1 MKFILR
7 EGEQPE
13 LLTSDTDRPL
23 SANEQ
28 LISSAEQLLALYRDT
43 DTNQPLYSQLQYI
56 RDQYL
61 EDLDTVETRNDIY
74 GLIFWLLFDKNISYA
89 GESLEET
96 ADRLSDLDIDSDTD
110 AYTEV
115 IFHLKD
121 AVDRLYELEL
131 DED

>member
-7 EGEQPE
+7 PGQQPE
-13 LLTSDTDRPL
+13 CLPADSDVQPATD
-23 SANEQ
+23 EQ
-28 LISSAEQLLALYRDT
+28 LICSPEQLLAVYRDT
-43 DTNQPLYSQLQYI
+43 DTDQPLYSQLQYI

-61 EDLDTVETRNDIY
+61 DDLDLVSSRNEIY

-96 ADRLSDLDIDSDTD
+96 ADRLSDLDIDSDSD
-110 AYTEV
+110 IYTEV

>member
-7 EGEQPE
+7 PGQQPE
-13 LLTSDTDRPL
+13 CLPADSGLQPASD
-23 SANEQ
+23 EQ
-28 LISSAEQLLALYRDT
+28 LISSPEQLLAVYRDT
-43 DTNQPLYSQLQYI
+43 DTDQPLYSQLQYI

-61 EDLDTVETRNDIY
+61 DDLDLVNSRNDIY

-96 ADRLSDLDIDSDTD
+96 ADRLSDLDIDSDSD
-110 AYTEV
+110 IYTEV

-131 DED
+131 TED

>member
-7 EGEQPE
+7 PDQQPE
-13 LLTSDTDRPL
+13 CLPAESDLQPATD
-23 SANEQ
+23 EQ
-28 LISSAEQLLALYRDT
+28 LISSPEQLLAVYRDT
-43 DTNQPLYSQLQYI
+43 ETDQPLYSQLQYI

-61 EDLDTVETRNDIY
+61 DDLDLVSSRNEIY
-74 GLIFWLLFDKNISYA
+74 GLIFWLLFDKDISYA

-96 ADRLSDLDIDSDTD
+96 ADRLSDLDIDSDSD
-110 AYTEV
+110 IYTEV

>member
-7 EGEQPE
+7 EGLQPE
-13 LLTSDTDRPL
+13 LLTSETNQQL
-23 SANEQ
+23 SADEQ
-28 LISSAEQLLALYRDT
+28 LISSVEQLLTLYRDT
-43 DTNQPLYSQLQYI
+43 DTNQALYSQLQYI

-61 EDLDTVETRNDIY
+61 DDLDLIDSRNDIY

-89 GESLEET
+89 GESLEAT
-96 ADRLSDLDIDSDTD
+96 ADRLSDLDIDSDND

>member
-7 EGEQPE
+7 TDQQPE
-13 LLTSDTDRPL
+13 TLPADSTYEAAPGER
-23 SANEQ
+23 
-28 LISSAEQLLALYRDT
+28 LISAPGQLLNIYRDT
-43 DTNQPLYSQLQYI
+43 DTDQPLYSQLQFI

-61 EDLDTVETRNDIY
+61 DDLDVVTSRNDIY

-96 ADRLSDLDIDSDTD
+96 ADRLSDLDIDSDSD
-110 AYTEV
+110 IYTEV

>member
-7 EGEQPE
+7 EGKQPE

-28 LISSAEQLLALYRDT
+28 LISSTEQLLALYRDT